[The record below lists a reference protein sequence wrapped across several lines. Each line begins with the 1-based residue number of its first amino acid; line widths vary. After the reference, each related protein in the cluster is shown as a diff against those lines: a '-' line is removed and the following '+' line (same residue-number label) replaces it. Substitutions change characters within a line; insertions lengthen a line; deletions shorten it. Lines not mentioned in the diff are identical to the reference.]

1 MSFISERTDGR
12 ARAFYGRAK
21 AFATSTETAGVAR
34 RSAAIALT
42 IRLTS
47 AGLAYFAQVVLARLM
62 GQHEFG
68 VFAYTW
74 IWFLVFGAVATFGF
88 GDSPVRYIA
97 QLRERHEDTY
107 LRGFLRFSAL
117 FIGLGSVAFGAVL
130 IAVLPL
136 AEGVIEHDYIM
147 PMALMALSIPFACL
161 QAFLEGVGRS
171 YNWTVPALFP
181 VYILRHGLLLVLMV
195 IAVSL
200 GVEATAVNG
209 FICLVLTM
217 TVSIAYQ
224 ASAIL
229 LRLRHVVP
237 PGPRA
242 YRAREWTLGSAPFA
256 VLYSAQHL
264 ASFADVLV
272 LSFFVR
278 PEEIAVYFAATR
290 IIQVVNMVPYAATV
304 GTAHLFSASHTRGDH
319 GELQRLCRHVA
330 ATTFVISAI
339 AVAVI
344 LGAGDWLL
352 RMFGSGFEAGYMP
365 LVILGA
371 GVFVRVAAGPAEDIL
386 NMTGNSS
393 VSASTYLAVV
403 ALNVALAVPLIIGF
417 GIEGA
422 ALSSAA
428 ALALRAAWLA
438 RAVHVRLGIH
448 TSVVSLAL
456 RDWLGGHRPALRTP
470 AE

>member
-1 MSFISERTDGR
+1 MSLITERTDGS
-12 ARAFYGRAK
+12 AQGLYARAK
-21 AFATSTETAGVAR
+21 AFVTASGTAGIAR

-42 IRLTS
+42 IRLGS
-47 AGLAYFAQVVLARLM
+47 AALAYFAQVVLARLM
-62 GQHEFG
+62 GQHEYG

-74 IWFLVFGAVATFGF
+74 IWFLVFAAFATFGF

-97 QLRERHEDTY
+97 QLRERHEDAY
-107 LRGFLRFSAL
+107 LRGFLRFAAL
-117 FIGLGSVAFGAVL
+117 FIGLGSLAFGALL

-136 AEGVIEHDYIM
+136 AKGVIERDYIM

-161 QAFLEGVGRS
+161 QSFLEGVGRS
-171 YNWTVPALFP
+171 YNWTIPALLP
-181 VYILRHGLLLVLMV
+181 VYILRHGLLLIIMVL
-195 IAVSL
+195 AVSL
-200 GVEATAVNG
+200 GIEATAVNG
-209 FICLVLTM
+209 FICLVLTLI
-217 TVSIAYQ
+217 VSIAYQ

-229 LRLRHVVP
+229 LRLRRAVP

-242 YRAREWTLGSAPFA
+242 YRGREWTLGSAPFA
-256 VLYSAQHL
+256 VLYGAQHL

-272 LSFFVR
+272 LSFFAR

-319 GELQRLCRHVA
+319 AQLQRLCRHVA
-330 ATTFVISAI
+330 ATTFVISAL

-352 RMFGSGFEAGYMP
+352 RMFGSGFEAGYLP
-365 LVILGA
+365 LAILGA
-371 GVFVRVAAGPAEDIL
+371 GVFARVAAGPAEDVL
-386 NMTGNSS
+386 NMTGNSA
-393 VSASTYLAVV
+393 VSASTYIAVV
-403 ALNVALAVPLIIGF
+403 ALNVALAIPLIAWL

-422 ALSSAA
+422 AISSAV
-428 ALALRAAWLA
+428 ALALRAAWLS
-438 RAVHVRLGIH
+438 RAVRRRLGIH
-448 TSVVSLAL
+448 TSIVALVVRDMVRSRRAAL
-456 RDWLGGHRPALRTP
+456 GTP